1 MSRSTDPGHFFQT
14 DTSQEEI
21 ARRAVK
27 SRNTAGNPTKLS
39 SKLLAIAADPD
50 DAGRVHEDEQE
61 LIASVQTGDKSCV
74 FTGPAA
80 PVTCVAVTS
89 RKARILFAGCW
100 DKSIWSWSVSSRAPL
115 RKYVGHSDFVKTLL
129 CITVDSKDLLISGGA
144 DAVIMVWD
152 VDTGRKLHT
161 LKGHTRGVQDLA
173 LDPLSYPDYGSSPKA
188 LIVFSA
194 GSDREI
200 RRWSIAADSAQE
212 IGDPIQEHPGPP
224 EPIVQHETSVYKLY
238 FDTDADLWTASADN
252 TAKHLVR
259 DRAWSEDTSL
269 EHPDFVRDVVVD
281 ARRGWIITACRDE
294 EVRVWDGGTG
304 KLHHTY
310 TGHFEEVTG
319 LLLVGTIVVS
329 VSIDATI
336 RQWSLAP
343 EELRKAKEEA
353 GKVRDGG
360 EEPVKPPVRKSLLT
374 TEEEAELA
382 ELMDDGE

>member
-39 SKLLAIAADPD
+39 SKLLAIAADPE
-50 DAGRVHEDEQE
+50 DAGRVHEDE
-61 LIASVQTGDKSCV
+61 
-74 FTGPAA
+74 
-80 PVTCVAVTS
+80 
-89 RKARILFAGCW
+89 
-100 DKSIWSWSVSSRAPL
+100 
-115 RKYVGHSDFVKTLL
+115 YVGHSDFVKTLL
-129 CITVDSKDLLISGGA
+129 CITINSRDLLISGGA

-152 VDTGRKLHT
+152 IDTGRKLHT
-161 LKGHTRGVQDLA
+161 LKGHTRGIQDLA

-212 IGDPIQEHPGPP
+212 IGEPIQERPGPP

-259 DRAWSEDTSL
+259 DRAWGEDTSL
-269 EHPDFVRDVVVD
+269 EHPDFVRDVVMD
-281 ARRGWIITACRDE
+281 ARGGWIITACRDE

-343 EELRKAKEEA
+343 GELRKAKEEA

-360 EEPVKPPVRKSLLT
+360 EEPVKPPVKKSLLT

-382 ELMDDGE
+382 ELAELMDDSE